1 MAYRPAQAIGLE
13 WVPVSLGIKPGRR
26 ARASRRRLS
35 IVRTAALAIFA
46 IGLSA
51 MAGSFAYFLPAAKLA
66 WDATG
71 QVISIASPSPSPSS
85 TALASPT
92 PPPLYQPGAFTV
104 LLLGSDDDSKFS
116 PDHVLTQS
124 MILVRVLP
132 ATKQVIMLS
141 IPRDLY
147 VPFWTGGSGK
157 IDGAYSYGQ
166 AGGAVATVERD
177 FGVHVDEYI
186 WIGLLGL
193 VKLID
198 ALGGVDV
205 VTSNPV
211 IDDYY
216 PSDILSSW
224 PYDYQRVAVLAG
236 PQHLDGIHAMQYV
249 RSRHNDLQ
257 SDIGRSKR
265 QQQVLLAIR
274 LKAKQVGS
282 TDVPAIAAALG
293 GEIKTSIG
301 LDRVAQLIPLA
312 ATFDNPDAIT
322 SIVMLPPL
330 WHGGGP
336 GGSLTPNWGAIGYF
350 VHQYFP
356 YG

>member
-1 MAYRPAQAIGLE
+1 
-13 WVPVSLGIKPGRR
+13 VLGFKPGRR

-35 IVRTAALAIFA
+35 ISRTAVLAVFA
-46 IGLSA
+46 IGLSV
-51 MAGSFAYFLPAAKLA
+51 MAGSLAYFLPAAKLA

-71 QVISIASPSPSPSS
+71 QVVTVASPTPSPSTAPSPSPSP
-85 TALASPT
+85 LV
-92 PPPLYQPGAFTV
+92 QPKDAFTV

-124 MILVRVLP
+124 MILVRVVP
-132 ATKQVIMLS
+132 STKSVTMLS

-147 VPFWTGGSGK
+147 VPLSTGGSGK
-157 IDGAYSYGQ
+157 IDGAYSYGG
-166 AGGAVATVERD
+166 AGAAIATVQND
-177 FGVHVDEYI
+177 FGVHIDSYI

-193 VKLID
+193 IKLID
-198 ALGGVDV
+198 AIGGIDV

-216 PSDILSSW
+216 PLDINTSY
-224 PYDYQRVAVLAG
+224 PYGYQRVAVLGG

-249 RSRHNDLQ
+249 RSRHGDLQ

-274 LKAKQVGS
+274 QKAKQLS
-282 TDVPAIAAALG
+282 PEDVPALAAALG

-301 LDRVAQLIPLA
+301 LDRVAALIPLA
-312 ATFDNPDAIT
+312 ASFDNPDAIT
-322 SIVMLPPL
+322 QLVMLPPL
-330 WHGGGP
+330 FHGGGP
-336 GGSLTPNWGAIGYF
+336 GESLTPNWGEILAL
-350 VHQYFP
+350 VRQYFP
-356 YG
+356 